1 MQTHLQWRTDAQMSV
16 VHPLCCLN
24 SLLQD
29 KLQKN
34 NWLGEGKTIWGLGTG
49 IIVNLGGKISPVLLK
64 EAFPGVLHKQVL
76 PFGT

>member
-1 MQTHLQWRTDAQMSV
+1 MSV

-34 NWLGEGKTIWGLGTG
+34 NWLGEGKTIWALGTA
-49 IIVNLGGKISPVLLK
+49 IIVNLAGNAGIFLLK
-64 EAFPGVLHKQVL
+64 EAFSEVLNKQEFSL
-76 PFGT
+76 WNLN